1 MLEKE
6 LEKYFVSEIKK
17 LGGRCYKFVSP
28 GNSGVPDR
36 IVVLPKVVHFVELK
50 TERGRLS
57 PLQKRQ
63 IKKLNDLGQM
73 TWVLYGF
80 EDVENFI
87 NILKFEWLL

>member
-1 MLEKE
+1 MLERD

-17 LGGRCYKFVSP
+17 LGGLCYKFVSP

-50 TERGRLS
+50 TKKGRLS

-63 IKKLNDLGQM
+63 IKKLNNLGQR

-80 EDVENFI
+80 EDVEKYI
-87 NILKFEWLL
+87 NILKFECLI

>member
-73 TWVLYGF
+73 PWVLYGF